1 MISPDLVIE
10 YIYLKDNW
18 DIGKTWTAP
27 ITDSG
32 LLNGFPAQ
40 IIGTIVEKD
49 ITKAVS
55 GKIYNNVIIHTHL
68 QLQYNTTGSFVTYQ
82 DIDYYIA
89 KGVGIVYIVTKNST
103 NSTGTNTTTLTDYTI
118 K

>member
-1 MISPDLVIE
+1 MQSYFYTILKRIKFNEVIE

-40 IIGTIVEKD
+40 IIGKIVEKD
-49 ITKAVS
+49 ITKVVD
-55 GKIYNNVIIHTHL
+55 GKTYTNVIHTHL
-68 QLQYNTTGSFVTYQ
+68 
-82 DIDYYIA
+82 
-89 KGVGIVYIVTKNST
+89 
-103 NSTGTNTTTLTDYTI
+103 
-118 K
+118 